1 MLYFIE
7 GTKIEVKII
16 KNQEDSY
23 YNITA
28 SKPKKLSRSKK
39 DIFKVVIKREF
50 IEHVKNALE
59 INRKAFVNLKSDDRA
74 IIDLKVKNGFLKVK
88 TKIYEGTTIT
98 VSVIVDDNMSF
109 GKIKVDSSEL
119 LKIYYSI
126 IELEQHGD

>member
-1 MLYFIE
+1 M
-7 GTKIEVKII
+7 
-16 KNQEDSY
+16 
-23 YNITA
+23 
-28 SKPKKLSRSKK
+28 SRSKK

-98 VSVIVDDNMSF
+98 VSVVVDDNMSF